1 MKIQFSVATAANSF
15 TKLSRAAF
23 NKLSSAD
30 KKAYLKQFPN
40 STYEEQTAKA
50 PTTGAKY
57 KKGDIV
63 ATQDDDGKWVLGT
76 VTVSGSKR
84 IVVET
89 HDADYEIKAASADK
103 WIKPV
108 DVSGLTKT
116 ALKQAMKKQYTLT
129 QLKAFKPKAEKT
141 PPKAKPAPKVKPE
154 VKPTPKVQPAP
165 EPKPEPKVQPKAT
178 TTPVPVTKDHSRKD
192 DLELMFLRDSN
203 QTGTHLSSHL
213 PSELKDPMKYAKT
226 AYGRVVNTGRASSYL
241 SSVILVGTIQKN
253 GKHFWVGH
261 PARDTTNKARV
272 LLLPW
277 ENSEKYK
284 NHPQVSLAELER
296 HREDARKRLT
306 RLNDNQ
312 DAREQKAAEVQ
323 ATMDLKV
330 GNDALIEFSN
340 TTAWKRILEV
350 DYRRNVIYI
359 AGSRTKRRSIPMSLI
374 QKTRAPNT

>member
-1 MKIQFSVATAANSF
+1 MKIQFSVAEAAKSF

-40 STYEEQTAKA
+40 STYGEQTAKA

-89 HDADYEIKAASADK
+89 NDADYEIKAASADK

-116 ALKQAMKKQYTLT
+116 ALKQAMKKQHTLT
-129 QLKAFKPKAEKT
+129 QLKAFKPKAEKV
-141 PPKAKPAPKVKPE
+141 PPKAKPAPK
-154 VKPTPKVQPAP
+154 AR
-165 EPKPEPKVQPKAT
+165 PKAT
-178 TTPVPVTKDHSRKD
+178 TTTSAPQEHSRKD
-192 DLELMFLRDSN
+192 DLELMFLRDSD
-203 QTGTHLSSHL
+203 QTGNNLSAHL
-213 PSELKDPMKYAKT
+213 PPELKDPKKYAKT
-226 AYGRVVNTGRASSYL
+226 AYGRVVNTGRASSHL
-241 SSVILVGTIQKN
+241 SSVVLVGTIKKS
-253 GKHFWVGH
+253 GKHYWVGQPTH
-261 PARDTTNKARV
+261 DTTNKARV

-277 ENSEKYK
+277 DNSEKYK
-284 NHPQVSLAELER
+284 DNYPQVSLAELEH
-296 HREDARKRLT
+296 HREAARKRMT

-312 DAREQKAAEVQ
+312 DAREQKSAEVQ
-323 ATMDLKV
+323 ATMDIKA
-330 GNDALIEFSN
+330 GYDALIKFAN

-350 DYRRNVIYI
+350 DYRRNAIYI
-359 AGSRTKRRSIPMSLI
+359 AGSGSKRRSIPMALI
-374 QKTRAPNT
+374 LKTKAP